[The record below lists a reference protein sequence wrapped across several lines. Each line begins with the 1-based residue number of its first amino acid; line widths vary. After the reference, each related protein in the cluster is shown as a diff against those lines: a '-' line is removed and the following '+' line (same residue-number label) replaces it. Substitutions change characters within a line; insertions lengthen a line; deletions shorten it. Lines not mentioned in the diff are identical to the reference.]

1 MSLISTVGG
10 IQHDI
15 GRKLGEV
22 SANNAD
28 KYLDWINEGMDDLA
42 GRFPRAP
49 WLETSAVL
57 SLAAASRKYQTSSI
71 DADILHVHDIGIS
84 AETVKLK
91 YLDKDTFDALDPKP
105 DDSGIPTVYT
115 IYNDEIEFY
124 PVPNAAVGAQVNY
137 TVGSTTVSAAS
148 AVPAIPR
155 RFLKSLSLY
164 GWLQGLYVREDF
176 NEAQVVEAK
185 YEAEVQKIKRSL
197 KEKTLESKRMLSI
210 REIQKG
216 NRVYGDE
223 ITRAFFSN

>member
-10 IQHDI
+10 LQHDI

-42 GRFPRAP
+42 ARFPRAT

-57 SLAAASRKYQTSSI
+57 TLGAASRKYQTSSI
-71 DADILHVHDIGIS
+71 NASILHVHDIGIS

-105 DDSGIPTVYT
+105 DDSGTPTVYT

-124 PVPNAAVGAQVNY
+124 PVPNSNYGAQVNFS
-137 TVGSTTVSAAS
+137 VGATSVSAAS
-148 AVPAIPR
+148 ATPDVPR
-155 RFLKSLSLY
+155 RFLKALTFYS
-164 GWLQGLYVREDF
+164 WMQGLYTREDF

-185 YEAEVQKIKRSL
+185 YEAEVQKIKQTLKQKSL
-197 KEKTLESKRMLSI
+197 EAKRMISV
-210 REIQKG
+210 REIQGG
-216 NRVYGDE
+216 NRLYGDE
-223 ITRAFFSN
+223 ISRAFSSN